1 MSVSILCFFE
11 GWCRSNLSAFFIV
24 PGHSLFRCKGSNW
37 ADFPVFRKCPVVRR
51 LERAIVTNIWSQ
63 ASIFVLMV
71 DCLLAVLE
79 HPPTELARVGALF
92 PMDVLLVLV
101 QHNIGDESFA
111 ALVTCFPYAHVYGL

>member
-37 ADFPVFRKCPVVRR
+37 ADFPVFCKCPVVCR
-51 LERAIVTNIWSQ
+51 LERAVVTHIGGQ
-63 ASIFVLMV
+63 ATILVLVV

-79 HPPTELARVGALF
+79 HPATEFAGIGALL
-92 PMDVLLVLV
+92 PMNMLLVFV
-101 QHNIGDESFA
+101 
-111 ALVTCFPYAHVYGL
+111 